1 MERVGMR
8 VEWMRTG
15 TGREGQMERQAAGK
29 LAAGRR
35 DTGGW
40 LAWAWTGSGTLAGLA
55 WLAAV
60 AMIGGLSGCCCAGPS
75 VPSAPSAELAR
86 TLDEAAFKYHL
97 DSLGHPRPC
106 QEILEAARR
115 LQGAQAAVAERL
127 GDSPDL
133 RLLRGLR
140 QAREELLGLPCR
152 QEL

>member
-1 MERVGMR
+1 MEMEGMR
-8 VEWMRTG
+8 VG
-15 TGREGQMERQAAGK
+15 PGRVGQGEVAQVET
-29 LAAGRR
+29 GRR

-60 AMIGGLSGCCCAGPS
+60 ALIGGLSGCCCAGPA
-75 VPSAPSAELAR
+75 VPAAPSAELAR
-86 TLDEAAFKYHL
+86 TLDEVAFKYHL
-97 DSLGHPRPC
+97 DALGRPRPC

-115 LQGAQAAVAERL
+115 LQGAQAVVAERL
-127 GDSPDL
+127 GDAPDL